1 MRYAVNKDGFIANV
15 IVAKETQKAEM
26 EAALGAVLED
36 ASIYGLQPGDLWV
49 EGKGWTRNEDGE
61 QVTLEILPTEE
72 RSQYQALSD
81 ELEEQLAIMAI
92 LTGESEEE

>member
-1 MRYAVNKDGFIANV
+1 MRYAVNKDGFITNV

-49 EGKGWTRNEDGE
+49 DGKGWTRNEDGE
-61 QVTLEILPTEE
+61 QVTLAALPTEE
-72 RSQYQALSD
+72 RSQYQALSN
-81 ELEEQLAIMAI
+81 ELEEQLAVMAI

>member
-1 MRYAVNKDGFIANV
+1 MRYAVNKDGFITNV

-61 QVTLEILPTEE
+61 QVTLEILPNEE

>member
-1 MRYAVNKDGFIANV
+1 MRYAVNKDGFITNV
-15 IVAKETQKAEM
+15 IVAKEAQKAEM

-72 RSQYQALSD
+72 RSQYQALSN

>member
-1 MRYAVNKDGFIANV
+1 MRYAVNKDGFITNV

-49 EGKGWTRNEDGE
+49 DGKGWTRNLDGE
-61 QVTLEILPTEE
+61 QVVLEVLPEE
-72 RSQYQALSD
+72 DRSQYKALAD
-81 ELEEQLAIMAI
+81 ELEEQLAVMAI

>member
-1 MRYAVNKDGFIANV
+1 MRYAVNKDGFITDV
-15 IVAKETQKAEM
+15 IVAKPEQKEEL

-49 EGKGWTRNEDGE
+49 GGKGWTRNEDGE
-61 QVTLEILPTEE
+61 QVTLEALPTEE
-72 RSQYQALSD
+72 RSQYQALSN
-81 ELEEQLAIMAI
+81 ELEEQLAVMAI

>member
-1 MRYAVNKDGFIANV
+1 MRYAVNKDGFITNV

-49 EGKGWTRNEDGE
+49 DGKGWTRNEDGE
-61 QVTLEILPTEE
+61 QVPLEALPTEE
-72 RSQYQALSD
+72 RSQYQALTD
-81 ELEEQLAIMAI
+81 ELEEQLAVMAI

>member
-1 MRYAVNKDGFIANV
+1 MRFAINKDGFITNV

-26 EAALGAVLED
+26 EAALDAVLED

-49 EGKGWTRNEDGE
+49 DGKGWTRNEDGE

-81 ELEEQLAIMAI
+81 ELEEQLALMAI

>member
-1 MRYAVNKDGFIANV
+1 MRYAVNKDGFITNV

-26 EAALGAVLED
+26 EAALSAVLED

-72 RSQYQALSD
+72 RSQYQALTD